1 VLDPTGLHSTIGMH
15 SDNYNP
21 QRSGGLVPGRS
32 YSDPQ
37 EGLFGFLLL
46 ANREVIVKA
55 AAAETPTIT
64 TVHSKRNFMISIF
77 WFCLRF
83 CSFYLE
89 SQSQR
94 ILDRDPPS
102 LVLSAF

>member
-1 VLDPTGLHSTIGMH
+1 MVL
-15 SDNYNP
+15 
-21 QRSGGLVPGRS
+21 GRS

-37 EGLFGFLLL
+37 EGLSGFLLL
-46 ANREVIVKA
+46 ANREVSVKA
-55 AAAETPTIT
+55 AAAETT
-64 TVHSKRNFMISIF
+64 TVTMVHSKKNFMISIF

-94 ILDRDPPS
+94 IRNRDPPS